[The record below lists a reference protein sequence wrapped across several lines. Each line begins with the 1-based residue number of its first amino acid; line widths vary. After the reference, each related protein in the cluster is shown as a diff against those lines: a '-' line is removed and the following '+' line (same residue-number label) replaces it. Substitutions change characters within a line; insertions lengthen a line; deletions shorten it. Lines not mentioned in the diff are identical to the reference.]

1 MSIGTLAS
9 PLTSAVARIGRV
21 FARPR
26 AGHWALAAGAR
37 GMVAAH
43 VGFDA
48 LGEPHLDAVEFLDA
62 RGDRPARRGADVAAA
77 MRAFSSPC
85 VVVLSPADYRSVF
98 LPGLPVPAQERS
110 DALRWRLRDE
120 IDFPVQ
126 DAVID
131 CVVAPV
137 SHQMHEHGLWM
148 AVAAPSSKVHE
159 LIGPLSEA
167 GIEIAAVDVPELAQ
181 RNLCMRLTAP
191 ERTAAMLTMDAQHG
205 LLTVCRGDGVLA
217 SRQLDPIAV
226 TLSGDDD
233 ERRAAMI
240 ERLALEIQR
249 TFDNVER
256 QYGAAPPDRVHLLV
270 ERHADQVAEGLRNSI
285 AAAVE
290 PISFDSLCAERDLN
304 SARRAA
310 LDRTAALAVGAAL
323 RGSGEGVAR

>member
-1 MSIGTLAS
+1 
-9 PLTSAVARIGRV
+9 
-21 FARPR
+21 
-26 AGHWALAAGAR
+26 
-37 GMVAAH
+37 MVAAH

-48 LGEPHLDAVEFLDA
+48 LGEPRLDAIEFLDA

-77 MRAFSSPC
+77 MRAYSSPC
-85 VVVLSPADYRSVF
+85 IVVLSPADYRSVF
-98 LPGLPVPAQERS
+98 LPGLPVAADERAN
-110 DALRWRLRDE
+110 ALRWRLRDE
-120 IDFPVQ
+120 IDFPAQ

-131 CVVAPV
+131 CVVSPV
-137 SHQMHEHGLWM
+137 SNQMHEQLLWM
-148 AVAAPSSKVHE
+148 AVAAPASKVHE

-167 GIEIAAVDVPELAQ
+167 GIEIEAVDVPELAQ
-181 RNLCMRLTAP
+181 RNLCMRLSAP
-191 ERTAAMLTMDAQHG
+191 ERTVAMLTMDAQHG

-226 TLSGDDD
+226 TLAGEDD
-233 ERRAAMI
+233 ERRVAMI

-256 QYGAAPPDRVHLLV
+256 QYGAAPADRIHLLV
-270 ERHADQVAEGLRNSI
+270 EQHVGQVAEGLRNSI

-290 PISFDSLCAERDLN
+290 PVSFESLCAERDQQM
-304 SARRAA
+304 ARRTA